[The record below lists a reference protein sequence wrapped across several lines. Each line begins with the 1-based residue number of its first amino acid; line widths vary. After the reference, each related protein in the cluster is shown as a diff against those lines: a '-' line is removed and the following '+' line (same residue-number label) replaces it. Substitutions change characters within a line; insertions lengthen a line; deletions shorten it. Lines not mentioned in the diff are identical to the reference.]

1 MSNYDNFLI
10 FVYVVKRKRIE
21 KNYLQTFVLILSRDR
36 HVRDREPELKS
47 GNKRRVIHAMCG
59 GKAKNCGNRMEGKNF
74 RCTFENCCGK
84 CESYIMEMQ
93 NNDCNSCNSCNDC
106 NSAWQNNEEDC
117 CCPRE
122 MEVVEDY
129 QNPSKQCLQH
139 VHFGSCPKAQNCA
152 RSDHSTCSFCSRKCT
167 PSKASLFVEIGES
180 VGNVCNLN
188 SAQAFRCDSMELI
201 DDCMRNEHCS
211 VKRNKSDC
219 FRSKHKCKKNEAK
232 FNPNCQGRPGAMER
246 SYSDGMP
253 RMNLYV
259 DNCTVETQ
267 EGWTE
272 MRNTR
277 SITFEETPVRK

>member
-1 MSNYDNFLI
+1 MI
-10 FVYVVKRKRIE
+10 I
-21 KNYLQTFVLILSRDR
+21 TFG
-36 HVRDREPELKS
+36 DREPELKS
-47 GNKRRVIHAMCG
+47 SKRRVVHAMCG
-59 GKAKNCGNRMEGKNF
+59 GKTKNCGNRMEGKNF

-122 MEVVEDY
+122 LEVVEDY

-201 DDCMRNEHCS
+201 DDCMRSEHCS

-219 FRSKHKCKKNEAK
+219 FRTKHKCKKNEAK
-232 FNPNCQGRPGAMER
+232 FNPNCQGRPAPMER

-277 SITFEETPVRK
+277 SITFEEMPARK